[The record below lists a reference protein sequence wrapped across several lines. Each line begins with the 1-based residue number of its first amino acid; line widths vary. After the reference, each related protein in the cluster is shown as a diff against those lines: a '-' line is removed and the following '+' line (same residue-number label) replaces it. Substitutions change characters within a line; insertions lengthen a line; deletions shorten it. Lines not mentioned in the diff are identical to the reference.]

1 MTPET
6 TMSISLIFAIIAVIG
21 TILSIINSWRNN
33 NEKETE
39 KRLNIAEQF
48 ARINVKL
55 DTMSSSISELGKR
68 NEISIAEIQ
77 KINQTL
83 ALENERI
90 ETLYRTQAD
99 HEKRLKELES
109 RRVMKNDE
117 WN

>member
-6 TMSISLIFAIIAVIG
+6 QMSLSLIFAIIAVIG

-48 ARINVKL
+48 VGINLKL
-55 DTMSSSISELGKR
+55 DTVCSSISELGKK
-68 NEISIAEIQ
+68 NEASITEIQ
-77 KINQTL
+77 KINQSL
-83 ALENERI
+83 VLENERI
-90 ETLYRTQAD
+90 ETLFKTQDD

-109 RRVMKNDE
+109 RRVTRNDE

>member
-21 TILSIINSWRNN
+21 TILSIFNSWRNN

-48 ARINVKL
+48 ARINIKL
-55 DTMSSSISELGKR
+55 DTLSSSISELGKK
-68 NEISIAEIQ
+68 NETSIAEIQ

-83 ALENERI
+83 VLENERI
-90 ETLYRTQAD
+90 DTLSKIQDD

-109 RRVMKNDE
+109 RRVTRNDE

>member
-1 MTPET
+1 MV
-6 TMSISLIFAIIAVIG
+6 IF
-21 TILSIINSWRNN
+21 LSIINSWRNN

-90 ETLYRTQAD
+90 ETLAKVQND

-117 WN
+117 WD

>member
-1 MTPET
+1 MTPESQ
-6 TMSISLIFAIIAVIG
+6 MSLSLIFAIIAVIG
-21 TILSIINSWRNN
+21 TVLSNINSWRNN

-68 NEISIAEIQ
+68 NELSIAEIQ

-83 ALENERI
+83 VLENERI
-90 ETLYRTQAD
+90 DTLSKIQDD

-109 RRVMKNDE
+109 RRVTRNDE

>member
-6 TMSISLIFAIIAVIG
+6 SMSLSLIFAIIAMIG
-21 TILSIINSWRNN
+21 TILSNINSWRNN

-55 DTMSSSISELGKR
+55 DNMGTSITELGKR

-83 ALENERI
+83 VLENERI
-90 ETLYRTQAD
+90 ETLSKIQDD

-109 RRVMKNDE
+109 RRMTRNDE
-117 WN
+117 WD